1 MCALAGGGRQ
11 RRSKHPST
19 QRSAGAAFS
28 VPDFGVAL
36 PARASFPVETA
47 VKKGRDPMARRQ
59 EEKSNDSG
67 DSDGSSDIEESRSKK
82 PRGAVIL
89 ARFIEKGSLN
99 WLLGSPRP
107 RVTRGEERRASRGET
122 PEIRSQLKS
131 LHSWFLL
138 IWWRPQ
144 VAPLWDQVARQRLQ
158 ERLHPPVEGRQPEQ
172 KAKAHRHQATFNPP
186 PLFPASGSTRLGS
199 CLPLPTAQSPPSPV
213 SVSKPPRLCYTP
225 ILSYLRLGSAA
236 QL

>member
-144 VAPLWDQVARQRLQ
+144 VAPPWDQVARQRLQ

-172 KAKAHRHQATFNPP
+172 KAKAHRHQATINPP

>member
-11 RRSKHPST
+11 RRSRHPST

-28 VPDFGVAL
+28 VPDFGVVL
-36 PARASFPVETA
+36 PARVASPHGIP

-144 VAPLWDQVARQRLQ
+144 VAPPWDQVARQRLQ
-158 ERLHPPVEGRQPEQ
+158 ERLHPPVEGRRPEQ
-172 KAKAHRHQATFNPP
+172 KAKEHQATINPP
-186 PLFPASGSTRLGS
+186 PLLKFSPGSTSLGS
-199 CLPLPTAQSPPSPV
+199 CLPLPTAQSPPSPA
-213 SVSKPPRLCYTP
+213 SVSKPSRLCHTP
-225 ILSYLRLGSAA
+225 TLSYLRHGSAA